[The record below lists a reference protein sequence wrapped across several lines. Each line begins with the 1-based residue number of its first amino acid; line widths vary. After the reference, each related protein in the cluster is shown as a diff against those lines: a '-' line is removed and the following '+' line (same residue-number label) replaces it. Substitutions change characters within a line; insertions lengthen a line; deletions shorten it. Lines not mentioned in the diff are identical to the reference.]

1 METKAFSIII
11 LCLSVVFSVF
21 LLEAVLRLIGY
32 SPWTPVGLDSNEPTM
47 HELDPVLGWK
57 NKEGKYV
64 VPAYDSSGQ
73 DIHITF
79 SAHVQRS
86 TRGQKTASNK
96 EVVQS
101 TD

>member
-21 LLEAVLRLIGY
+21 LLEALLRLTGHT
-32 SPWTPVGLDSNEPTM
+32 PWTPIELDSNEPTM
-47 HELDPVLGWK
+47 HEPDPVLGWK

-79 SAHVQRS
+79 IAHGQRS